1 MPLAS
6 FFSEASFPP
15 NSAPGSGPLEPS
27 LSSGDLE
34 FTEGAWNTASRPELL
49 LASKQ
54 LFLEQFV
61 LEDGGA
67 RSQFPMPG

>member
-1 MPLAS
+1 MPLPG

-15 NSAPGSGPLEPS
+15 NCAPGSGRLELS

-34 FTEGAWNTASRPELL
+34 FTEGAWNMASRPGLL

-61 LEDGGA
+61 LEDGEA